1 VRSRDRRAGLTTGK
15 PPRPHPAAPKPTP
28 PDGAGAGGA
37 PPAQARDEEL
47 VMFCVRVPRGLRRQI
62 KIAAAQGGT
71 SVQALGVAALQAE
84 CRRRGL

>member
-1 VRSRDRRAGLTTGK
+1 MRSRDRRAGLAAAK
-15 PPRPHPAAPKPTP
+15 PPRAHPAAPEPMP
-28 PDGAGAGGA
+28 PGGA
-37 PPAQARDEEL
+37 RVGGAAPAQARDEEL